1 MVVNSEESLIKER
14 TVLKFTLLDCMQGRA
29 YEISLNLG
37 SSWLYEWLLKLNAL
51 SELES
56 KQLKAESKA

>member
-14 TVLKFTLLDCMQGRA
+14 TVLKFTLLECMQGRA

-37 SSWLYEWLLKLNAL
+37 SS
-51 SELES
+51 
-56 KQLKAESKA
+56 